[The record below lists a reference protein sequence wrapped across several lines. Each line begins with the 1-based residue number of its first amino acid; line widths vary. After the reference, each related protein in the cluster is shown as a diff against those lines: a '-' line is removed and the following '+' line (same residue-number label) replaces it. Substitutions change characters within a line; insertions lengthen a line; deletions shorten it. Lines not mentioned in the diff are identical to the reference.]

1 MKDLN
6 TTTKHLEVT
15 MSNNLTPQEEAK
27 ELFDKFYFINSES
40 VELVTG
46 EHELLFS
53 LSPSDAK
60 ECAIIHLEK
69 LIELIDHTPLA
80 DEDYAEYLIKRLQ
93 QVRQEIEK
101 L

>member
-1 MKDLN
+1 
-6 TTTKHLEVT
+6 
-15 MSNNLTPQEEAK
+15 MSNNLTPQQEAK

-60 ECAIIHLEK
+60 ECA
-69 LIELIDHTPLA
+69 LIAVNELIRIAPWGRSIKLENDK
-80 DEDYAEYLIKRLQ
+80 EYYMK
-93 QVRQEIEK
+93 VKQEIEK